1 MSSTAI
7 SNYFGSDSTGGGIGF
22 QFRAIKKDADRQR
35 ACFDSGGDPKDLGIG
50 SGKGQSLVTDYFTQH
65 ITFSLVL
72 HKQTTLIDEQ
82 SRDGKVYWQ

>member
-1 MSSTAI
+1 MRSTAI

-50 SGKGQSLVTDYFTQH
+50 GAGKGQILIKLFLYTAQH
-65 ITFSLVL
+65 VFFGHLQPTI
-72 HKQTTLIDEQ
+72 
-82 SRDGKVYWQ
+82 Y

>member
-35 ACFDSGGDPKDLGIG
+35 ACFDSAGDPKDLGIG
-50 SGKGQSLVTDYFTQH
+50 SGKGQTLKAF
-65 ITFSLVL
+65 FL
-72 HKQTTLIDEQ
+72 HDTT
-82 SRDGKVYWQ
+82 RFP